1 MLDLLARYTRK
12 RENARSGIAGAGS
25 PRVLAGIALAAATL
39 LLAGCQTAAEVRAN
53 DEARCRSYGFRLGT
67 DAFAECLQRI
77 DLDRRAEF
85 RAASMQSPMWDRPV
99 YVYVR
104 DRRHHR

>member
-1 MLDLLARYTRK
+1 MSTILTRF
-12 RENARSGIAGAGS
+12 A
-25 PRVLAGIALAAATL
+25 ALAATAL

-53 DEARCRSYGFRLGT
+53 DENKCRAYGFRANT

-85 RAASMQSPMWDRPV
+85 RATRMDPIMWERPMV
-99 YVYVR
+99 VYVR
-104 DRRHHR
+104 GKRP